1 MLHFSAPSSMW
12 ASVNVKC
19 VYVSVAG
26 CHPTHSSVS
35 LTRTHSPSFFFCA
48 VSSLP
53 CSFTWFRLIFIDYF
67 LLVCECVCMCA
78 WVCECVCVYFLA
90 VNVNL
95 WVSGGSYACLQTPR
109 PIAARLHSFVLE
121 HDGVRTSCNF
131 SSLKWHWQEISI
143 LKISCNPDSSNPD
156 VQTERAFWD
165 KKKLY
170 LEMSQSR
177 LSIGTRIILISRLA
191 PRDKILADNSISHCY
206 IACRLHLS
214 EMRTF

>member
-109 PIAARLHSFVLE
+109 PIAARLHSFVLNMTVFE
-121 HDGVRTSCNF
+121 LPVIFH
-131 SSLKWHWQEISI
+131 HWS
-143 LKISCNPDSSNPD
+143 D
-156 VQTERAFWD
+156 TD
-165 KKKLY
+165 KKYPSL
-170 LEMSQSR
+170 
-177 LSIGTRIILISRLA
+177 RLA
-191 PRDKILADNSISHCY
+191 VIQTLLIQTF
-206 IACRLHLS
+206 RLKGHS
-214 EMRTF
+214 ETKRSFI